1 MLGATAFN
9 FVCSEGETNMS
20 RQARIKIAALAT
32 AVLATLGTVG
42 ATASIAT
49 PDAKPM
55 YKNGSW
61 CC

>member
-1 MLGATAFN
+1 
-9 FVCSEGETNMS
+9 MS

-49 PDAKPM
+49 PDAKPL
-55 YKNGSW
+55 YKNGNW

>member
-1 MLGATAFN
+1 
-9 FVCSEGETNMS
+9 MS

-49 PDAKPM
+49 PDAKPQ